1 MEVSEGNSSDKSFC
15 IERVSE
21 SVLPNEPLCYLKLS
35 SLMRLQMLELG
46 NMLLFPWKV
55 LRTESRD
62 AILLRGEG
70 CNTRGV
76 CHQLNRGFELKHARL
91 SDDEDVKVKPMEAS
105 PNPNLDAAPLLYI

>member
-1 MEVSEGNSSDKSFC
+1 
-15 IERVSE
+15 
-21 SVLPNEPLCYLKLS
+21 
-35 SLMRLQMLELG
+35 MRLWMLELD

-76 CHQLNRGFELKHARL
+76 CHQLTRGFELKHARL